1 MALKVTEG
9 VKLLFLVLN
18 SLDLGSAERIII

>member
-1 MALKVTEG
+1 MVLKVTKG

-18 SLDLGSAERIII
+18 SLDLGLAERMVI